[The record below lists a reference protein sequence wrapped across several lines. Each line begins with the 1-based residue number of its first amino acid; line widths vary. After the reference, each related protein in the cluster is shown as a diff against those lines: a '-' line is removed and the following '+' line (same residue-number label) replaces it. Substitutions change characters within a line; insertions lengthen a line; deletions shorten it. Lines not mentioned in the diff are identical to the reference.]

1 MLYLPNIE
9 IDNAP
14 DTKVIRV
21 DGNRWSL
28 VASRDFTQNEIVLDF
43 NGYDQFWFRIPISRL
58 DRKQIE
64 RNWYIPDGDHCYT
77 CQKSTKFNYI
87 HHSTNPNCLW
97 HISDKLINSAR
108 YIGRNEEIT
117 IDFRLEI
124 RTGNDKFPD

>member
-14 DTKVIRV
+14 NTKVIRV
-21 DGNRWSL
+21 NGNRWSL
-28 VASRDFTQNEIVLDF
+28 VASKDFTQNEIVLDF

-87 HHSTNPNCLW
+87 HQSINPNCLW
-97 HISDKLINSAR
+97 HISDKLIKAAR
-108 YIGRNEEIT
+108 HIDRNEEIT

-124 RTGNDKFPD
+124 RTGSDKFPD

>member
-21 DGNRWSL
+21 DENRWSL

-87 HHSTNPNCLW
+87 NHSTNPNCLW